1 MGRPDRGMGC
11 WRVGGRGVGLWVGRT
26 GGNGEDK
33 EKGTWGHFALV
44 RYAHLNLAD
53 HGSLTFNDYMT
64 LSDQERKVVPAKLE
78 C

>member
-1 MGRPDRGMGC
+1 MGRPDRGK
-11 WRVGGRGVGLWVGRT
+11 RGRQ
-26 GGNGEDK
+26 GERDR
-33 EKGTWGHFALV
+33 GHFALV

>member
-1 MGRPDRGMGC
+1 MGRADRGK
-11 WRVGGRGVGLWVGRT
+11 RGRQ
-26 GGNGEDK
+26 GERD
-33 EKGTWGHFALV
+33 GGHFALV

-78 C
+78 Y